1 MKQPK
6 KIFTR
11 MLINNW
17 GGISHKMLEFHEYVN
32 LFSGKSGS
40 GKSTVMDA
48 IQVVLYGSV
57 SANFLNKAADDS
69 KNKRSVLSYL
79 RGAQKDGTANRGDVD
94 FCSQIVLEIEDTA
107 THIVTCVGA
116 AFEVAKGDTDLKKY
130 TYFSHS
136 GRIPKDEYLENNV
149 PYSIAQIRKLTEER
163 SRSAD
168 NRGRGEVNKVYPS
181 KEAYL
186 YTLYGEIF
194 GQVEQ
199 GRMITMEK
207 SAIALKMTSGTG
219 QFIRDYMLNNI
230 SVKGEVSNCKYHSS
244 GHIYFTIKD
253 RASQLSCVMFA
264 SMRKHLL
271 FTLEEGQSIVV
282 DGNIGVYER
291 DGKYQLYARSI
302 TKEGA
307 GKLYEEYEKLKKRL
321 LAEGLFDDT
330 RKRKIPSYAK
340 KIGVV
345 TAGTGAVIQ
354 DICNVSKRRNPYVQI
369 ILYPAKVQGTG
380 AADTI
385 IKGIRYFEKTDVDT
399 IIIGRGGGSIE
410 DLWAFNEPEVVEA
423 VFNASTPVISA
434 VGHETDFTLTD
445 FVADMR
451 APTPSAA
458 AELAVTEVAA
468 VENRIYEYER
478 RLKQQMMYSLSAKR
492 DYLERLKLQMEY
504 LNPVNQIYD
513 KRQRLMNMEDKLNML
528 IKRCAAENRNR
539 LRLYA
544 SKLEG
549 LSPLRKLDMGYGY
562 IENSEGNR
570 IVSARQVSEDDE
582 ITVYLKD
589 GSIRSKVIEVGEAW
603 QKH

>member
-1 MKQPK
+1 MAGVYTVKQ
-6 KIFTR
+6 
-11 MLINNW
+11 
-17 GGISHKMLEFHEYVN
+17 VN
-32 LFSGKSGS
+32 SYIKNMFKQDFL
-40 GKSTVMDA
+40 
-48 IQVVLYGSV
+48 LNSV
-57 SANFLNKAADDS
+57 
-69 KNKRSVLSYL
+69 
-79 RGAQKDGTANRGDVD
+79 
-94 FCSQIVLEIEDTA
+94 
-107 THIVTCVGA
+107 
-116 AFEVAKGDTDLKKY
+116 
-130 TYFSHS
+130 
-136 GRIPKDEYLENNV
+136 
-149 PYSIAQIRKLTEER
+149 
-163 SRSAD
+163 
-168 NRGRGEVNKVYPS
+168 
-181 KEAYL
+181 
-186 YTLYGEIF
+186 
-194 GQVEQ
+194 
-199 GRMITMEK
+199 
-207 SAIALKMTSGTG
+207 
-219 QFIRDYMLNNI
+219 
-230 SVKGEVSNCKYHSS
+230 SVKGEISNCKYHTS
-244 GHIYFTIKD
+244 GHIYFTLKD
-253 RASQLSCVMFA
+253 ADAALSVIMFA
-264 SMRKHLL
+264 SQAAKLAFKLKDGM
-271 FTLEEGQSIVV
+271 SVV
-282 DGNIGVYER
+282 VSGRVDVF
-291 DGKYQLYARSI
+291 DAAGKYQLYANTVQQEGIGELYQKFEQLKQYYEDMGYFAKEYKRSLPAF
-302 TKEGA
+302 TK
-307 GKLYEEYEKLKKRL
+307 KL
-321 LAEGLFDDT
+321 
-330 RKRKIPSYAK
+330 
-340 KIGVV
+340 GVV
-345 TAGTGAVIQ
+345 TSKTGAAVQ
-354 DICNVSKRRNPYVQI
+354 DIMNISKRRNPYIQI
-369 ILYPAKVQGTG
+369 VLYPAYVQGEHAKQSVVNG
-380 AADTI
+380 IAKLDKLGLDCI
-385 IKGIRYFEKTDVDT
+385 IV
-399 IIIGRGGGSIE
+399 GRGGGSIE